1 MNGNSRKNKGTR
13 IILIAFV
20 AVALSAC
27 SMDVDTYAV
36 TKQKV
41 ELHSESHS
49 ARVTTGSLDRAGL
62 MSLADHYSHYGDGP
76 VEITVLYDPASRINT
91 AMNAANEADRIAA
104 FLKRKGVA
112 QVNADTLPISG
123 QGDVSETLVSYDMF
137 TAHAPSECV
146 TSGGLDGRQTAA
158 DEEYIHGCNI
168 ETALSRQIANPRDL
182 AGREGLGAAGSGR
195 RQANVV
201 EGYKTG
207 IPNSDLEGET
217 ASE

>member
-1 MNGNSRKNKGTR
+1 MNGNSRKNRGTN
-13 IILIAFV
+13 IMLAALV
-20 AVALSAC
+20 AVVLSAC
-27 SMDVDTYAV
+27 SMDVDTYSV

-49 ARVTTGSLDRAGL
+49 IRVATDSLDRAGL
-62 MSLADHYSHYGDGP
+62 MGLADHYSHYGDGP

-91 AMNAANEADRIAA
+91 AMNAANEADRIVSL
-104 FLKRKGVA
+104 LKRKGVA
-112 QVNADTLPISG
+112 QVSADTLPIGG
-123 QGDVSETLVSYDMF
+123 QGDVSETLISYDMV
-137 TAHAPSECV
+137 TAHAPTECT
-146 TSGGLDGRQTAA
+146 TSGGLDGKQTVA
-158 DEEYIHGCNI
+158 DEDYIHGCNI

-207 IPNSDLEGET
+207 IPNSSLDGET